1 MGTFLF
7 YIFEVSLCLI
17 LFYFLFRM
25 FFKADTL
32 FRANRFL
39 LLIGTLG
46 CVWLPIVQLDIPHI
60 ESWQQ
65 PISTVRSLLV
75 EKEISGNESVQVTG
89 EKIISEASK
98 ASEAEV
104 ANQSQ
109 SMKVP
114 SDKYLS
120 TISWNTVIGVLYLIG
135 AGVVLFFLLLSTWRM
150 FRLIRHYPG
159 CEYRGFHLVVYP
171 GKIVSFSWGNTIVLS
186 QEDYEKHAQEIL
198 LHEQMHLHYRHTLD
212 LLWME
217 ILLVFQWFNP
227 AVWLLMRDLR
237 EIHEYEADNGVL
249 THGIDATQYQLLL
262 VKKSVGTRLY
272 SMANG
277 FNHSKLKNRINM
289 MLKKRTSNWARL
301 KLLLFVPV
309 AAGTMY
315 AFAQPEV
322 RKTVEQV
329 VIPQSLEQDSLCED
343 DNWELLEQFFVRKR
357 KDAFGENEPKT
368 VKEKDIHYFFVN
380 MNNKIM
386 LDNEFAKNE
395 GETMN
400 FLRSRLTDILR
411 KDYEQA
417 VQNKLPF
424 RAQLVVRYDRGTQAG
439 AMKEYLTTIKEVY
452 LHLRNEVATKM
463 GGASEEQLDK
473 ILPILVTCGDPK
485 TFGRQVLSQA
495 GGTEYTTPLPIE
507 IQLSNSSGNLP
518 KTLKNISLNDLEKE
532 IIAYKASAVG
542 GIHVSFKTKP
552 EMQTGMVQD
561 VKEVIRKAYN
571 KK

>member
-7 YIFEVSLCLI
+7 YVFEVSLCLI
-17 LFYFLFRM
+17 LLYFLFRM

-32 FRANRFL
+32 FRTNRFL

-46 CVWLPIVQLDIPHI
+46 CVWLPMVQLDIPHA
-60 ESWQQ
+60 ELWQQ

-75 EKEISGNESVQVTG
+75 EKGISDNDTFQTTEKKVVPETG
-89 EKIISEASK
+89 GTEAADK
-98 ASEAEV
+98 
-104 ANQSQ
+104 SQ
-109 SMKVP
+109 SAVVP
-114 SDKYLS
+114 SDNYFS
-120 TISWNTVIGVLYLIG
+120 TISWNRVIGILYITG

-150 FRLIRHYPG
+150 LRLIRHYPG
-159 CEYRGFHLVVYP
+159 CEYRGFHLVIYP

-198 LHEQMHLHYRHTLD
+198 LHEQIHLHYRHTFD

-237 EIHEYEADNGVL
+237 EIHEFEADNGVL
-249 THGIDATQYQLLL
+249 THGVDATQYQLLL

-315 AFAQPEV
+315 VFAQPEV
-322 RKTVEQV
+322 KKTVEQV
-329 VIPQSLEQDSLCED
+329 VKPESVVKVSLGQED
-343 DNWELLEQFFVRKR
+343 TWELLEQYFELKR
-357 KDAFGENEPKT
+357 KDVWGEKEPTK
-368 VKEKDIHYFFVN
+368 VKERDVHQFFVN
-380 MNNKIM
+380 MNNQIM
-386 LDNEFAKNE
+386 LDNDFERTGNEDKNVE
-395 GETMN
+395 
-400 FLRSRLTDILR
+400 FLRARLTSLLK

-417 VQNKLPF
+417 VRDKRPF
-424 RAQLVVRYDRGTQAG
+424 SSILMVRYDQGSKAG
-439 AMKEYLTTIKEVY
+439 AMKSYLSTIKDVY
-452 LHLRNEVATKM
+452 HQLRHEVATGL

-473 ILPILVTCGDPK
+473 VFPILVQFMNPQ
-485 TFGRQVLSQA
+485 TFGELPSRSR
-495 GGTEYTTPLPIE
+495 ETPLPIE
-507 IQLSNSSGNLP
+507 VSLYDSSGSNSV
-518 KTLKNISLNDLEKE
+518 TLKNISLNELEKE
-532 IIAYKASAVG
+532 IVAYKASAGVG
-542 GIHVSFKTKP
+542 FSVSLKVMP
-552 EMQTGMVQD
+552 EMQVGMVRD
-561 VKEVIRKAYN
+561 VREVIKKAYT
-571 KK
+571 KQ